1 MRMSMELNLTG
12 TVTWPDGDASQ
23 KYIRIPLALDGGTR
37 RMLQYLRVTISDA
50 HANQDAPT
58 VDGDGKRGVDGDGK
72 RGVDGDANTAYIV
85 DGERNTAYITIL
97 DQYTGELINFALKH
111 HSMS

>member
-1 MRMSMELNLTG
+1 
-12 TVTWPDGDASQ
+12 
-23 KYIRIPLALDGGTR
+23 
-37 RMLQYLRVTISDA
+37 MLQYLRVTISDA

>member
-1 MRMSMELNLTG
+1 MRKSMELNLTG

-37 RMLQYLRVTISDA
+37 SMLQYLRVTISDA

-58 VDGDGKRGVDGDGK
+58 VDGDRNRAVDGDG
-72 RGVDGDANTAYIV
+72 NTAYIV
-85 DGERNTAYITIL
+85 DGERKTAYITIL
-97 DQYTGELINFALKH
+97 DQYTGELINLH
-111 HSMS
+111 